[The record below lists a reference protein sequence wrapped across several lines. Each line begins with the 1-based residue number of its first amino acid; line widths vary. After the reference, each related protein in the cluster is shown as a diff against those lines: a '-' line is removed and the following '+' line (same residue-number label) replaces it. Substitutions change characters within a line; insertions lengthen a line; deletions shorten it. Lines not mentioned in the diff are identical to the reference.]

1 MCYTEIPCGH
11 SGISRGAEPG
21 CWHLSEEFTAL
32 FSARS
37 PPKNKICACDG
48 IGRHARFRFSCSNAC
63 GFESL
68 QAHHVVADFISF
80 ATTFYF
86 KKSSLIHSVAPPFQ
100 IEPASLGFDL
110 VCALRAQVGLRRESG
125 RTPAR
130 PPRRPEQEK
139 SFFLHSQK
147 ARNLKDYRL
156 FLLFRDLSSYIRQHP
171 ALLSLKVQ
179 KLPDKRAAAVR
190 AHSHSFLRLCGC
202 SCFMSC

>member
-1 MCYTEIPCGH
+1 MIFHCSAEFTIVQERRMCYTEIPCGH

-110 VCALRAQVGLRRESG
+110 VLGA
-125 RTPAR
+125 
-130 PPRRPEQEK
+130 
-139 SFFLHSQK
+139 
-147 ARNLKDYRL
+147 NLKAGASKLFTLSTSEQAAYRL
-156 FLLFRDLSSYIRQHP
+156 L
-171 ALLSLKVQ
+171 
-179 KLPDKRAAAVR
+179 
-190 AHSHSFLRLCGC
+190 
-202 SCFMSC
+202 

>member
-1 MCYTEIPCGH
+1 MIFHCSAEFTIVQERRMCYTEIPCGH

-21 CWHLSEEFTAL
+21 CWHLSEGFTTL

-86 KKSSLIHSVAPPFQ
+86 KVIAHSFRRSSFPNRTRFA
-100 IEPASLGFDL
+100 
-110 VCALRAQVGLRRESG
+110 GLRFGFGCRLESWRIKTVHAFHVG
-125 RTPAR
+125 ASCISLALT
-130 PPRRPEQEK
+130 
-139 SFFLHSQK
+139 FFQK
-147 ARNLKDYRL
+147 
-156 FLLFRDLSSYIRQHP
+156 
-171 ALLSLKVQ
+171 
-179 KLPDKRAAAVR
+179 VR
-190 AHSHSFLRLCGC
+190 ARSFRC
-202 SCFMSC
+202 SSFPNHNRFAGL

>member
-21 CWHLSEEFTAL
+21 CWHLSEGFTTL

-100 IEPASLGFDL
+100 IEPASLGFKL

-125 RTPAR
+125 RTPAG

-139 SFFLHSQK
+139 FSCTAKKPVISRITGFVLVQRS
-147 ARNLKDYRL
+147 L
-156 FLLFRDLSSYIRQHP
+156 FVHP
-171 ALLSLKVQ
+171 AAPSASIPKSA
-179 KLPDKRAAAVR
+179 KAA
-190 AHSHSFLRLCGC
+190 G
-202 SCFMSC
+202 

>member
-21 CWHLSEEFTAL
+21 CWHLSEGFTTL

-110 VCALRAQVGLRRESG
+110 VLGADLKAGASKLFTLSTSEQAAYRLLRLFFKKSERAYS
-125 RTPAR
+125 AA
-130 PPRRPEQEK
+130 PPFQITTVLLGCDLVLGCRPE
-139 SFFLHSQK
+139 SLH
-147 ARNLKDYRL
+147 LET
-156 FLLFRDLSSYIRQHP
+156 
-171 ALLSLKVQ
+171 
-179 KLPDKRAAAVR
+179 VR
-190 AHSHSFLRLCGC
+190 AFQQRKSPEALP
-202 SCFMSC
+202 

>member
-1 MCYTEIPCGH
+1 MIFHCSAEFTIVQERRMCYTEIPCGH

-21 CWHLSEEFTAL
+21 CWHLSEGFTTL

-110 VCALRAQVGLRRESG
+110 VLGADLKAGASKLFALS
-125 RTPAR
+125 TS
-130 PPRRPEQEK
+130 EQ
-139 SFFLHSQK
+139 SPLCSDVLLFLHLAVMRHVFPFWSYK
-147 ARNLKDYRL
+147 NL
-156 FLLFRDLSSYIRQHP
+156 
-171 ALLSLKVQ
+171 
-179 KLPDKRAAAVR
+179 
-190 AHSHSFLRLCGC
+190 
-202 SCFMSC
+202 